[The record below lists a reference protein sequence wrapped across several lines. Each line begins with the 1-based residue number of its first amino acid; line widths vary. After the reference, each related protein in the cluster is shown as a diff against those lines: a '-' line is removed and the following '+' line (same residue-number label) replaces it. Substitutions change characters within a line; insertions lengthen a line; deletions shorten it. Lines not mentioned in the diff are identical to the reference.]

1 MVPIGRAATRP
12 SMGGQLVLTLHEG
25 ARRIMESCAGVTA
38 DERVLILYDQRANA
52 GAAWALRRAATA
64 RGANA
69 HVRFVGGTDRP
80 GPGDASDEV
89 AAELADVD
97 VVVAFTSTSIVAGP
111 AARASVA
118 HGGRVLTMTG
128 ADERM
133 LTRGAI
139 EADFT
144 TLTPTCDLFAAK
156 VTDAVEAEVQSANG
170 TKIRMSLRG
179 RPGVPNP
186 PGRPRAGVYR
196 APYAGVLVA
205 PVEDSVDGTIVVDVS
220 TSFGRVDF
228 PVTLVVEQGRIVA
241 ITGGAAAERIER
253 MLVDTDGPAPDSV
266 GVMGFGMNPAASV
279 CGVISQDVAVAGT
292 GHLSLGPNRGIGGAR
307 DGHAYVELV
316 YAQPTLFLNGAKVMR
331 DGVIADL

>member
-1 MVPIGRAATRP
+1 M
-12 SMGGQLVLTLHEG
+12 LTLHEG
-25 ARRIMESCAGVTA
+25 ARRIMETCAGVTA
-38 DERVLILYDQRANA
+38 DERVLILYDRRSNA

-69 HVRFVGGTDRP
+69 HVRFLDATDRP
-80 GPGDASDEV
+80 TGDVFAEV
-89 AAELADVD
+89 VEELVDVD
-97 VVVAFTSTSIVAGP
+97 VVVAFTTTSVMTSP
-111 AARASVA
+111 AAHVSVD
-118 HGGRVLTMTG
+118 HGGRVVTMTG

-139 EADFT
+139 EADFAS
-144 TLTPTCDLFAAK
+144 LSPTCELFAAK

-179 RPGVPNP
+179 RSGLAIP
-186 PGRPRAGVYR
+186 PGRPRAGVFR
-196 APYAGVLVA
+196 APYAGVVVA

-220 TSFGRVDF
+220 TSFGRVDS
-228 PVTLVVEQGRIVA
+228 PVTLVVEHGRIVA
-241 ITGGAAAERIER
+241 VTGGAAASRIER
-253 MLVDTDGPAPDSV
+253 MLVEADDPLSGSV
-266 GVMGFGMNPAASV
+266 GAIGFGMNPAASV

-292 GHLSLGPNRGIGGAR
+292 GHLSLGPNRGIGGAN

-331 DGVIADL
+331 DGAVADL